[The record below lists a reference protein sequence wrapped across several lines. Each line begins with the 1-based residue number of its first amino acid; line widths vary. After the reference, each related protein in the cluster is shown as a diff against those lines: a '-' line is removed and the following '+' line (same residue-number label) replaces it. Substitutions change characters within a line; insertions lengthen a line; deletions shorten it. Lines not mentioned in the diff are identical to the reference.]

1 MVANCPYKP
10 KCSTEENNSDTSTE
24 TDARNSFVSSAFCS
38 LGGLNNRFLYVQT
51 RCGITVKNSP
61 SPQSGSA
68 RRFRCKTV
76 KMSSSLITLSP
87 RFEGLKVAAVPQGK
101 RDLTVFD
108 FRMYLNP
115 DRTETGDFVGP
126 LSEVVFGSTHPFHR
140 SLVSIKRFKKR
151 LSALLCLGTQYCA

>member
-1 MVANCPYKP
+1 MKV
-10 KCSTEENNSDTSTE
+10 
-24 TDARNSFVSSAFCS
+24 
-38 LGGLNNRFLYVQT
+38 
-51 RCGITVKNSP
+51 
-61 SPQSGSA
+61 
-68 RRFRCKTV
+68 
-76 KMSSSLITLSP
+76 SSSLIALSP

-126 LSEVVFGSTHPFHR
+126 LSEVVFGSTRPFHR

-151 LSALLCLGTQYCA
+151 PSALLCLVRFGDAILCIIFQKSTMMY